1 MSASSVPRCGRLDEH
16 EAHEWIRPA
25 LIANWLWGSPFAPKT
40 FQCPGVVVIEGGHQC
55 SDCQRVMTACVCA
68 QRLADERNEEWY
80 S

>member
-1 MSASSVPRCGRLDEH
+1 MPRCGRLDAH
-16 EAHEWIRPA
+16 EAHEWTRPG
-25 LIANWLWGSPFAPKT
+25 LEGRFAWRIPAQT
-40 FQCPGVVVIEGGHQC
+40 YQCPGSAVVIEGGHQC